1 MLSQDFEPDDYI
13 YRIKRGKRIVYVN
26 ILGGD
31 IFPSDWRRAERS
43 AALIRMRLL
52 PRWEEEWKMLT
63 VRRNSQGNVESIPD
77 EFPSHG
83 LNLGQLA
90 LPCGRSFNQDLTVV
104 STVSSNIFR
113 VRCDGVIQILKL
125 SHFGHAIPD
134 LQ

>member
-1 MLSQDFEPDDYI
+1 M
-13 YRIKRGKRIVYVN
+13 
-26 ILGGD
+26 GGGMENAYC
-31 IFPSDWRRAERS
+31 S
-43 AALIRMRLL
+43 
-52 PRWEEEWKMLT
+52 K
-63 VRRNSQGNVESIPD
+63 NSQGEVESTPD
-77 EFPSHG
+77 EFPPHG

-90 LPCGRSFNQDLTVV
+90 LPCDGFFNLQDLTVV